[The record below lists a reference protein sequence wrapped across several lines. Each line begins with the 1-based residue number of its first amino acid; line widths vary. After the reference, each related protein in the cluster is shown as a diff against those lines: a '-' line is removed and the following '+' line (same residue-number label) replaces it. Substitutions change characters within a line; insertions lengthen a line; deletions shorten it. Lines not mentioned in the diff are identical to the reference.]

1 MRKGNGFRR
10 RPVMDKI
17 PAATISSEGLETS
30 QKVHQ
35 DIIVQK
41 HDKLEFRLRQMAT
54 TEY

>member
-1 MRKGNGFRR
+1 
-10 RPVMDKI
+10 MDKI
-17 PAATISSEGLETS
+17 PAGTISSEGFEKKKEGFETS